1 MGESNFAEGYAI
13 GRDSGSGNNNGWGG
27 DNAWWIVI
35 LLIFGWGGLGNWG
48 NGSFGGNA
56 GASGALTR
64 ADLCQDMNF
73 QNLENGVRGIQQGLC
88 DGFYA
93 QNTTMLQGFNGLQNS
108 MNQGFNGLNTALVG
122 NGYENRLAING
133 LSAQLA
139 ECCCETQKAIQA
151 NTTQGVMN
159 TSAIQ
164 GQIKDC
170 CCDIEKMNLQ
180 NRYESAQNQC
190 ATLQAIDNVGD
201 KIINYLNAQQYQ
213 NMRDENQA
221 LRLAASQAAQNQ
233 YLVSQLRPTAV
244 PSYTVPNP
252 YTGVCGYTGYGNNN
266 CGCCNGGNY
275 YNNVA

>member
-1 MGESNFAEGYAI
+1 MGENNFAEGYAI
-13 GRDSGSGNNNGWGG
+13 GRDSGNNNNGWGG

-35 LLIFGWGGLGNWG
+35 LLIFGWCGLGNWG
-48 NGSFGGNA
+48 NGSFGGNG

-73 QNLENGVRGIQQGLC
+73 QNLESGVRGIQQGLC

-108 MNQGFNGLNTALVG
+108 MNQGFNGINTALVT
-122 NGYENRLAING
+122 NGYENRIAVNG
-133 LSAQLA
+133 VATQLA
-139 ECCCETQKAIQA
+139 ECCCETQQAIQA

-159 TSAIQ
+159 TAAIQ

-180 NRYESAQNQC
+180 NRYETAQNQC

-233 YLVSQLRPTAV
+233 YIVEQLRPSAV

-252 YTGVCGYTGYGNNN
+252 FTGAYGYTTYNTGYGCGTGCGNG
-266 CGCCNGGNY
+266 CGC
-275 YNNVA
+275 